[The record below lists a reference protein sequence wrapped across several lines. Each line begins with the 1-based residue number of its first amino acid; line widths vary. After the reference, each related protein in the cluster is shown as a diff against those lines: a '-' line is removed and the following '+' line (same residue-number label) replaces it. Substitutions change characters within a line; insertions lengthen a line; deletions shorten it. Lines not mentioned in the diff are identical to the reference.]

1 MREHSRLFFFSSSSF
16 FFFRVADLSS
26 VGTSSQ
32 HPVDTTTKR
41 LENATTSRNLARIF
55 RRRSADAAWAI
66 PPLSR
71 PFPRRQS
78 RALPFMVIQERG
90 FRDSR
95 LFSPSQPADRNPV
108 PPPRTVR
115 KTWFARD

>member
-1 MREHSRLFFFSSSSF
+1 MREHSRLFFSSSF
-16 FFFRVADLSS
+16 FFFRVAD
-26 VGTSSQ
+26 
-32 HPVDTTTKR
+32 DTTTKC

-55 RRRSADAAWAI
+55 RRRSADAARAI
-66 PPLSR
+66 PPMSR
-71 PFPRRQS
+71 SLPRRQS
-78 RALPFMVIQERG
+78 RALPFTVIQERG